1 MHLHRTKRNGD
12 CQETEQ
18 TSKGKQENQERDCRG
33 SEVKTE
39 GRGEPKP
46 SNTHQCK
53 RERKN
58 YQRPWQN
65 SFIIVLARKQISVGW
80 GGMGI

>member
-18 TSKGKQENQERDCRG
+18 TSKGKQENQERDCHG
-33 SEVKTE
+33 SEGKTG

-46 SNTHQCK
+46 SNTHQYK

-58 YQRPWQN
+58 Y
-65 SFIIVLARKQISVGW
+65 
-80 GGMGI
+80 